1 MHGSIVCKACGL
13 VLEDRILE
21 VEPWRTPPPTG
32 DLHWKQAMRRILQR
46 LGHMDA
52 AELARAFDRPPGWRQ
67 LGLRLDVL
75 VAYYLYLQWGGCLS
89 AEHARSVSGATRR
102 EWEHASD
109 RCAALAQPRSLDDEE
124 RGFLARETRR
134 RGLPDSFAEATLQA
148 LDEPQ
153 RECSEPK
160 RVLVACVAESLGAE
174 AAAHLFD
181 VEQQLADA
189 WRSRYSMR
197 DFVPDL
203 SIQATALQA
212 RVAVCRQGLA
222 EQAAEAICPHLDRCS
237 SCALA
242 VERLG
247 LGFLLRLEGR
257 LRQDAYSKVRR

>member
-1 MHGSIVCKACGL
+1 MSGSIVCRACGL
-13 VLEDRILE
+13 VLEDRIFE
-21 VEPWRTPPPTG
+21 VESWRTPPPAD
-32 DLHWKQAMRRILQR
+32 DLPWKRAMHRILGR

-52 AELARAFDRPPGWRQ
+52 PELACAFDRPPGWRR

-75 VAYYLYLQWGGCLS
+75 VAYYLYLQWSGCLS
-89 AEHARSVSGATRR
+89 AEHACSVSGATRR
-102 EWEHASD
+102 EWQHASD
-109 RCAALAQPRSLDDEE
+109 RCAAPAQPRSLDDEE
-124 RGFLARETRR
+124 RSFLARETRR
-134 RGLPDSFAEATLQA
+134 RGLPDSFVEVTLQA

-160 RVLVACVAESLGAE
+160 RVLVACVAESLGSE
-174 AAAHLFD
+174 AAARLFD

-212 RVAVCRQGLA
+212 RLAVCHQGL
-222 EQAAEAICPHLDRCS
+222 EGEEEICSHLDRCS
-237 SCALA
+237 GCTLA

-257 LRQDAYSKVRR
+257 SRRSAYLKIRR